1 MRTNASHMRQFI
13 LATALALVGVSAQ
26 AQNSDAPET
35 LFGGFKVDNIGVM
48 AEGFYGFSQISGS
61 DAHILGARAG
71 AVFNNQFTLGG
82 YFQQSVNQTFRPT
95 ELLPADQ
102 YMDLWSAGGFVEYT
116 LAANKL
122 VHLTLPVMIGVGEV
136 QADNDAGDLNNAE
149 ATFLLIEPAVL
160 LEVNLMKNLR
170 FNLGTAYRFTSDFDY
185 LGVDQ
190 NDLAGLRFHG
200 GIKFVLNRA
209 S

>member
-1 MRTNASHMRQFI
+1 MKKLFVVAAIALSGT
-13 LATALALVGVSAQ
+13 TAVAQ
-26 AQNSDAPET
+26 DSNTPET

-48 AEGFYGFSQISGS
+48 AEGFYGFSQISSS

-82 YFQQSVNQTFRPT
+82 YFQQSVNQNFRPT

-102 YMDLWSAGGFVEYT
+102 YMDFWSAGGFVEYT
-116 LAANKL
+116 VAANKL
-122 VHLTLPVMIGVGEV
+122 VHLSIPVMIGVGEV
-136 QADNDAGDLNNAE
+136 QADNDAGDLGSPE

-160 LEVNLMKNLR
+160 MEVNLMKNLR

-200 GIKFVLNRA
+200 GLKFVFNRA

>member
-1 MRTNASHMRQFI
+1 MRQFI

-82 YFQQSVNQTFRPT
+82 YFQQSVNQNFRPT

-102 YMDLWSAGGFVEYT
+102 YMDFWSAGGFVEYT
-116 LAANKL
+116 VAANKL
-122 VHLTLPVMIGVGEV
+122 VHLSIPVMIGVGEV
-136 QADNDAGDLNNAE
+136 QADNDAGDLGSPE
-149 ATFLLIEPAVL
+149 ASFLLIEPAVL
-160 LEVNLMKNLR
+160 MEVNLMKNLR

-190 NDLAGLRFHG
+190 SDLAGLRFHG
-200 GIKFVLNRA
+200 GLKFVFNRA

>member
-1 MRTNASHMRQFI
+1 MRQFI

-82 YFQQSVNQTFRPT
+82 YFQQSVNQNFRPT
-95 ELLPADQ
+95 ELLLADQ
-102 YMDLWSAGGFVEYT
+102 YMDFWSAGGFVEYT
-116 LAANKL
+116 VAANKL
-122 VHLTLPVMIGVGEV
+122 VHLSIPVMIGVGEV
-136 QADNDAGDLNNAE
+136 QADNDAGDLGSPE
-149 ATFLLIEPAVL
+149 ASFLLIEPAVL
-160 LEVNLMKNLR
+160 MEVNLMKNLR

-190 NDLAGLRFHG
+190 SDLAGLRFHG
-200 GIKFVLNRA
+200 GLKFVFNRA